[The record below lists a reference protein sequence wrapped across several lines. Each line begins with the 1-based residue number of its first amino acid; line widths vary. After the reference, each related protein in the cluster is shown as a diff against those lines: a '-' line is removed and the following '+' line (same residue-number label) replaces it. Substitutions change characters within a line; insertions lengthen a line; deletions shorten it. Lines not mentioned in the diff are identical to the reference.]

1 VSFRDS
7 LIVLNIVAFAVI
19 AGVIIWRVFSLR
31 RNPETKEPLNLEVF
45 LPDEDL
51 EGRRLERAL
60 GWSLLFV
67 LVIAI
72 ALPVYFVLEPTRQ
85 ADADAAFLE
94 RSIERGEIL
103 FANNQSLHYDATK
116 SLLCA
121 NCHGL
126 DAKGGVAPFVL
137 QPEADV
143 CLIEQ
148 NKNNVD
154 HPECLPKQVS
164 WSAPDLTLAGLRYD
178 RDQLTQILIYGRP
191 GTPMPAW
198 GVKSG
203 KGVLNEQGINDL
215 VNYIESVK
223 ATSAQAKKQAD
234 ELLKKYKQDA
244 EDLVD
249 NGKTGND
256 RAGKQVELEKAQEAL
271 TAGQADAQTTP
282 DELATLQADVQT
294 AQADLDAAIAFR
306 ADVRQLSD
314 GAILFRLNCARC
326 HTKGWSY
333 HVTEPGR
340 ADLPPLP
347 PQGSGAYGP
356 SLRDGSTQLQFPGE
370 AGVQQQFDW
379 VALGVPANN
388 QYGVRG
394 ISSGRMPHFSKVLT
408 EEQIKAIVAYERSL

>member
-7 LIVLNIVAFAVI
+7 LIVLNIVAFAII

-31 RNPETKEPLNLEVF
+31 RNPEVKEPLNIEPF
-45 LPDEDL
+45 MPDEDL

-67 LVIAI
+67 LVIAVS
-72 ALPVYFVLEPTRQ
+72 LPVYFLFEPTRQ

-94 RSIERGEIL
+94 RSIERGQIL
-103 FANNQSLHYDATK
+103 FANNQSIHYDATK

-137 QPEADV
+137 QPEADA
-143 CLIEQ
+143 CLVEQ
-148 NKNNVD
+148 NKNNVN

-178 RDQLTQILIYGRP
+178 KAQLTQIVTYGRP

-198 GVKSG
+198 GVVSG

-223 ATSAQAKKQAD
+223 TNAVAAKKDAD
-234 ELLKKYKQDA
+234 K
-244 EDLVD
+244 
-249 NGKTGND
+249 
-256 RAGKQVELEKAQEAL
+256 AL
-271 TAGQADAQTTP
+271 TAYKAEAVALVPAKQKELDQAQTDLTEGQANPQTTPAELTKLQVDAQT
-282 DELATLQADVQT
+282 
-294 AQADLDAAIAFR
+294 AQSELDAAVAFR
-306 ADVRQLSD
+306 AEVGDLSD

-333 HVTEPGR
+333 HVTEPAR
-340 ADLPPLP
+340 TDLPPLP

-388 QYGVRG
+388 QYGIRG